1 MNSWHKKRRV
11 MQRYDLT
18 AEIYE
23 MRYGDEQ
30 TAKIEAALK
39 HLKIE
44 QHEQVLDAGCGTGI
58 LLDHIADEVKMI
70 VGVDISKKTL
80 FQARQRIHD
89 NELSNA
95 YLVQADVDNIPF
107 SNNLFNKVFVLTVL
121 QNSPDPAKT
130 LTEIKRVGKT
140 GTFFVVTGLK
150 RIFSKRAFTRLLSNA
165 RLKAVAFEEKDL
177 KCYVAVCTDRSPV
190 RTRV

>member
-1 MNSWHKKRRV
+1 MNSWLKKRRV

-18 AEIYE
+18 AGIYE
-23 MRYGDEQ
+23 MRYVEEQ

-39 HLKIE
+39 HLKME

-58 LLDHIADEVKMI
+58 LLDHITDEVKII

-80 FQARQRIHD
+80 LQARQRICD

-95 YLVQADVDNIPF
+95 YLVQADVDNMPF
-107 SNNLFNKVFVLTVL
+107 SDNLFNKVFVLTVL
-121 QNSPDPAKT
+121 QNSPDPPKT

-140 GTFFVVTGLK
+140 DTCFVVTGLK
-150 RIFSKRAFTRLLSNA
+150 KIFGKRAFIQLLNSA
-165 RLKAVAFEEKDL
+165 GLKAGAFEEKDL
-177 KCYVAVCTDRSPV
+177 KCYVAVCTDRSHSAH
-190 RTRV
+190 

>member
-1 MNSWHKKRRV
+1 MNSWLKKRRV

-39 HLKIE
+39 CMKME

-58 LLDHIADEVKMI
+58 LLDHIANEVKMF

-80 FQARQRIHD
+80 LRAKQRIYD

-95 YLVQADVDNIPF
+95 YLVQADVDNMPF
-107 SNNLFNKVFVLTVL
+107 SNNLFNKVLVLTVL

-150 RIFSKRAFTRLLSNA
+150 RIFGKRAFIRLLNNA
-165 RLKAVAFEEKDL
+165 KLKAVAFKEKDL
-177 KCYVAVCTDRSPV
+177 KCYVAICTDRSQSAH
-190 RTRV
+190 

>member
-1 MNSWHKKRRV
+1 

-23 MRYGDEQ
+23 MRYVEEQ
-30 TAKIEAALK
+30 KAKIEAALK
-39 HLKIE
+39 HLKME
-44 QHEQVLDAGCGTGI
+44 QNEQILDAGCGTGI

-80 FQARQRIHD
+80 LQARQRIYD
-89 NELSNA
+89 NELSNVC
-95 YLVQADVDNIPF
+95 LVQADVDNMPF

-121 QNSPDPAKT
+121 QNSPDPDKT

-150 RIFSKRAFTRLLSNA
+150 RIFGKRAFTRLLNNA

-177 KCYVAVCTDRSPV
+177 KCYVAVCTDRSHSAH
-190 RTRV
+190 

>member
-23 MRYGDEQ
+23 MRYLEEQ
-30 TAKIEAALK
+30 TAKIEAAMR
-39 HLKIE
+39 HLKME
-44 QHEQVLDAGCGTGI
+44 QQEQVLDAGCGTGI

-80 FQARQRIHD
+80 LQARQRIYD
-89 NELSNA
+89 DELSNV
-95 YLVQADVDNIPF
+95 YLVQADVDNMPF
-107 SNNLFNKVFVLTVL
+107 SDNLFSKVFVLTVL

-150 RIFSKRAFTRLLSNA
+150 KIFGKRAFIRLLNNA
-165 RLKAVAFEEKDL
+165 KLKAVAFEEKDL
-177 KCYVAVCTDRSPV
+177 KCYVAVCTDRSHSAH
-190 RTRV
+190 

>member
-1 MNSWHKKRRV
+1 
-11 MQRYDLT
+11 
-18 AEIYE
+18 
-23 MRYGDEQ
+23 MRYAEEQ
-30 TAKIEAALK
+30 TAKIKAALK

-58 LLDHIADEVKMI
+58 LLDHITDEAKII

-80 FQARQRIHD
+80 LKARQRIYD

-95 YLVQADVDNIPF
+95 HLVQADVDNMPF

-130 LTEIKRVGKT
+130 LIEIKRVGKT
-140 GTFFVVTGLK
+140 GTCFVVTGLK
-150 RIFSKRAFTRLLSNA
+150 RIFGKRAFIQLLNNA
-165 RLKAVAFEEKDL
+165 RLKAAAFEEKDL
-177 KCYVAVCTDRSPV
+177 KCYVAVCTDRFPSAH
-190 RTRV
+190 

>member
-1 MNSWHKKRRV
+1 MNSWLKKRRV

-23 MRYGDEQ
+23 MRYVEEQ

-39 HLKIE
+39 HLKME
-44 QHEQVLDAGCGTGI
+44 QNEQILDAGCGTGI
-58 LLDHIADEVKMI
+58 LLDHIADEVKII

-80 FQARQRIHD
+80 LQARQRIYD

-95 YLVQADVDNIPF
+95 YLVQADVDNMPF
-107 SNNLFNKVFVLTVL
+107 SDNLFNRVFVLTVL
-121 QNSPDPAKT
+121 QNSPDPDKT

-150 RIFSKRAFTRLLSNA
+150 RIFSKRAFTRLLNNA

-177 KCYVAVCTDRSPV
+177 KCYVAVCTDRSHSAH
-190 RTRV
+190 

>member
-23 MRYGDEQ
+23 MRYVEEQ
-30 TAKIEAALK
+30 TAKIEAAMR
-39 HLKIE
+39 HLKME
-44 QHEQVLDAGCGTGI
+44 QQEQVLDAGCGTGI

-80 FQARQRIHD
+80 LQARQRIHG

-95 YLVQADVDNIPF
+95 HLVQADVDNMPF

-150 RIFSKRAFTRLLSNA
+150 RIFGKRAFIRLLNNA
-165 RLKAVAFEEKDL
+165 KLKAVAFEEKDL
-177 KCYVAVCTDRSPV
+177 KCYVAVCTDRSHSAH
-190 RTRV
+190 